1 MIGEEYPLLLL
12 LLLSAPSNLIL
23 GETIIESITNK
34 ASIIADAT
42 KYFFNLNKEPFRVVI
57 YK

>member
-1 MIGEEYPLLLL
+1 MIGEEYSLLLL
-12 LLLSAPSNLIL
+12 ILLTVPLIL
-23 GETIIESITNK
+23 IFGETNMESRTNK

-42 KYFFNLNKEPFRVVI
+42 KYLFNLNKEPFRVVI